1 MNTNEFELLKYQIEL
16 LKKWLILMTTLSMI
30 IWLTIIFLENNIIIF
45 VDILSAFSLQLRRQ
59 SEQLEK
65 DGIKYFESHKEAM
78 LSKYSHL
85 DTTGFNGLSIENA
98 PTFEAFSS
106 LITPFLPEDV
116 KPLILLKRT
125 NRQGIHTD
133 ICEYLISES
142 QK

>member
-1 MNTNEFELLKYQIEL
+1 ML
-16 LKKWLILMTTLSMI
+16 
-30 IWLTIIFLENNIIIF
+30 
-45 VDILSAFSLQLRRQ
+45 FSSIKTSIRAIR
-59 SEQLEK
+59 K

-98 PTFEAFSS
+98 PTLKHFHLLYS
-106 LITPFLPEDV
+106 ILPEDV

-142 QK
+142 QNKAQYAPYFYVERTNIR

>member
-1 MNTNEFELLKYQIEL
+1 ML
-16 LKKWLILMTTLSMI
+16 
-30 IWLTIIFLENNIIIF
+30 
-45 VDILSAFSLQLRRQ
+45 FSSIKTSIRAIR
-59 SEQLEK
+59 K

-142 QK
+142 QNKAQYAPYFTFERTNIR